1 MVFTHKRYWR
11 SVLMLVKDELLDK
24 VVARVREQMTED
36 QAPQVEEFARQYY
49 GWVDAADLED
59 RSPIDA
65 YGAALS
71 HWSFAGRREPGE
83 RKIRIYNPHFEEHGW
98 QSTHTVVEMVND
110 DMPFLV
116 DSTRMEINRQ
126 GYAIHMILHP
136 VMQVRRDAEGRLI
149 EVLPPDADEEDAIS
163 ESVIH
168 VEVDRQTEPAVL
180 EDLKGS
186 IEKTLADVQAA
197 VEDWLEMRGRVGDIV
212 SVLEENLPDFEPEDL
227 AEARAFLEWIDDDNF
242 TFLGYREYD
251 LTTQDGEDA
260 LCAVEDSG
268 LGILRQTDSG
278 PGSHSFAELPPEV
291 RRLARTPK
299 LLNLTK
305 ANSRATVHRPSYL
318 DYIGIKTFDESG
330 EVTGERRFLGL
341 YTFSAYSASVFDIP
355 LVRRKVRYVLQ
366 RSSFPEGSHNEKDLV
381 EILEIYPRDELFQI
395 SKEELFEIAM
405 GILHLQERQ
414 RVRFFVRRDTYGRFF
429 SCLVFVPRD
438 RYNTVIRERMQDILL
453 RAFDGANVEFNV
465 RLSESVLAR
474 IHFIIY
480 TKPGENPD
488 YDEEEIE
495 GRIVE
500 TTRSWTDNLY
510 DALIEQCGEEQGIEL
525 FRKYRDA
532 FSPGYRAGFLPR
544 TAVSDIQRMET
555 LESED
560 DLGMS
565 LYHPIEEPEDFLG
578 FKLFRLGEQVSL
590 SGILPLLED
599 MGVEVVDERPHEVK
613 PSGSPPVWIYDFGL
627 VHEAGEQLQTGEVKE
642 IFQEAFARAWRGA
655 VENDGFNRLVLR
667 ARLTWREITVLRAY
681 CKYLRQTG
689 STFSQ
694 DYMED
699 ALVNNQHIARLIV
712 DLFEAR
718 LDPARQNSAES
729 ESGRLKEEIE
739 EALEAVVSLDEDRIL
754 RSFLNITLAT
764 LRTNY
769 YQSTPDG
776 DAKGHLSFK
785 LDPEK
790 IPGLPRPLPRF
801 EIFVYSPRTEGVH
814 LRGGEVARG
823 GIRWSDRREDFRTEI
838 LGLMKAQTVKNAVIV
853 PVGAKG
859 GFVVKRPPA
868 QGGREALQEEVVAC
882 YKTLIRGMLDM
893 TDNISG
899 DEIVPPPDVTRYDD
913 DDPYLVVAADKG
925 TATFSD
931 IANGLSAEYD
941 FWLGDAFASGGSV
954 GYDHKEMGITAR
966 GAWES
971 VSRHFRELGHDIKA
985 EDFTVVGIGDMSG
998 DVFGNGM
1005 LLSRHIK
1012 LVGAFNH
1019 MHIFLDP
1026 DPDPE
1031 KSFEERER
1039 LFGLPRSS
1047 WTDYDEDLIS
1057 EGGGIFPR
1065 TAKSI
1070 PLSPQVREMLDVE
1083 AESMTPTELINAMLK
1098 AEVDL
1103 LWNGGIGTY
1112 VKASTESNAEVSDRA
1127 NDVLRVDG
1135 EELGCRVV
1143 GEGGNLGF
1151 TQMGRIEYALLGG
1164 KIYMDAIDN
1173 SAGVDCSDH
1182 EVNIKILLD
1191 AIVEAGDMTD
1201 KQRNELLAS
1210 MTDEVG
1216 DLVLRDNYQQTQA
1229 INQALALAHP
1239 MIDVHGRYIHSLEQ
1253 FGRLDRRLE
1262 FLPGDEELGE
1272 RRSESKGLTAPELAI
1287 LLSYSKITTYK
1298 DLLNSDAPEDPYLS
1312 RELERYFPTPLR
1324 DRFSEQI
1331 HEHRLHRQITATHL
1345 TNSLVNRNGPSFVFR
1360 LGEETGAA
1368 APDIARAYTAARE
1381 IFSMRTLWDGIEA
1394 LDNRVEARVQ
1404 TRIMLDAR
1412 KLVERATRW
1421 LLRYRRPPLDIGATI
1436 SHFSEGAAE
1445 LSELIPGILLDGDR
1459 EAMAN
1464 AAQRLIDANVPPD
1477 LAERAANLGPMFSAL
1492 DITDV
1497 ANSTGEPLETTAAVY
1512 FTLGDR
1518 LKLHWLRRH
1527 IEALPRDN
1535 RWRTLARSALRDDIF
1550 NQHALLAAEVLG
1562 ETPEDK
1568 PADERIEAWVE
1579 ANEGPADRTQQVLTD
1594 INSSG
1599 TFDLSTLSVALREIR
1614 NLITTPDTPPEEVEA
1629 TART

>member
-1 MVFTHKRYWR
+1 MDRWKGTAEGGAP
-11 SVLMLVKDELLDK
+11 MLVKEELLDK
-24 VVARVREQMTED
+24 VVARIREQMPEN

-49 GWVDAADLED
+49 GWVDEDDLED
-59 RSPIDA
+59 RSSIDA
-65 YGAALS
+65 YGAVVS
-71 HWSFAGRREPGE
+71 HWSFAGKREPGE
-83 RKIRIYNPHFEEHGW
+83 WKIRIYNPHFDEHGW
-98 QSTHTVVEMVND
+98 QSTHTVIEMVND

-136 VMQVRRDAEGRLI
+136 VIKVRRDAEGRLLD
-149 EVLPPDADEEDAIS
+149 VLPPDSEDEDAIA

-168 VEVDRQTEPAVL
+168 VEIDRQTEPPVL
-180 EDLKGS
+180 EDLKMS
-186 IEKTLADVQAA
+186 IKKVLADVQAA
-197 VEDWLEMRGRVGDIV
+197 VEGWPDMRERVGEIV
-212 SVLEENLPDFEPEDL
+212 STLEEDPPDLEPEDL
-227 AEARAFLEWIDDDNF
+227 AEARAFLEWIDDNNF

-260 LCAVEDSG
+260 LCAVEGSG

-278 PGSHSFAELPPEV
+278 AVSHSFAELPPEV

-318 DYIGIKTFDESG
+318 DYIGIKKFDESG
-330 EVTGERRFLGL
+330 EVTGEKRFLGL
-341 YTFSAYSASVFDIP
+341 YTFTAYSASAFDIP
-355 LVRRKVRYVLQ
+355 LVRRKVRYVLE
-366 RSSFPEGSHNEKDLV
+366 RAGFPEGSHNEKDLI
-381 EILEIYPRDELFQI
+381 EILETYPRDELFQI
-395 SKEELFEIAM
+395 SKDELFEMAM

-414 RVRFFVRRDTYGRFF
+414 RVKIFVRRDTYGRFC
-429 SCLVFVPRD
+429 SCLVFVPRE

-453 RAFDGANVEFNV
+453 RAFDGENVEFNV

-480 TKPGENPD
+480 TKPGEAPE
-488 YDEEEIE
+488 YDEEEVE
-495 GRIVE
+495 ARLVE

-510 DALIEQCGEEQGIEL
+510 DALIEQWGEERGTEL
-525 FRKYRDA
+525 FHKCRDA
-532 FSPGYRAGFLPR
+532 FPPGYRAGFLPR
-544 TAVSDIQRMET
+544 TAVSDIGRMEA
-555 LESED
+555 LKSED
-560 DLGMS
+560 DLEMT
-565 LYHPIEEPEDFLG
+565 LYHPIEEPENFLG

-590 SGILPLLED
+590 SNILPLLED
-599 MGVEVVDERPHEVK
+599 MGVEVVDERPHEIK

-627 VHEAGEQLQTGEVKE
+627 VHEAGGELQTGEVKE
-642 IFQEAFARAWRGA
+642 IFQDAFARAWRGA

-667 ARLTWREITVLRAY
+667 ARLTWREISILRAY

-699 ALVNNQHIARLIV
+699 ALVDNPHIARLLV
-712 DLFEAR
+712 DLFDAR
-718 LDPARQNSAES
+718 LNPYDERRS
-729 ESGRLKEEIE
+729 EGERLEGEIE
-739 EALEAVVSLDEDRIL
+739 EALDAVVSLDEDRIL
-754 RSFLNITLAT
+754 RNFLNVTLAT

-776 DAKGHLSFK
+776 DPKPHLSFK
-785 LDPEK
+785 LDPES
-790 IPGLPRPLPRF
+790 IPGLPLPLPRF

-868 QGGREALQEEVVAC
+868 HGGREALQQEVVAC
-882 YKTLIRGMLDM
+882 YKTLIRGMLDI

-931 IANGLSAEYD
+931 IANELSAEYD

-971 VSRHFRELGHDIKA
+971 VSRQFRELGKNIQT

-1026 DPDPE
+1026 DPNPE
-1031 KSFEERER
+1031 TSFEERER
-1039 LFGLPRSS
+1039 LFRLPRSS
-1047 WTDYDEDLIS
+1047 WTDYDESLIS

-1112 VKASTESNAEVSDRA
+1112 VKASTESNARVGDRA
-1127 NDVLRVDG
+1127 NDALRANG
-1135 EELGCRVV
+1135 EELRCRVV

-1151 TQMGRIEYALLGG
+1151 TQRGRIEYALNGG
-1164 KIYMDAIDN
+1164 RIYMDAIDN

-1191 AIVEAGDMTD
+1191 AIVEDGDMTE

-1210 MTDEVG
+1210 MTNEVG

-1229 INQALALAHP
+1229 ISQALALAHP
-1239 MIDVHGRYIHSLEQ
+1239 MVDVHARYIHALEHA
-1253 FGRLDRRLE
+1253 GRLDRQLE
-1262 FLPGDEELGE
+1262 FLPDDEELGE
-1272 RRSESKGLTAPELAI
+1272 RRSDGKGLTAPELAI

-1298 DLLNSDAPEDPYLS
+1298 DLLKSDCPEDPYLS

-1324 DRFSEQI
+1324 ERFREQI
-1331 HEHRLHRQITATHL
+1331 HEHRLHRQITATHA
-1345 TNSLVNRNGPSFVFR
+1345 TNSLVNRCGPSFVFR
-1360 LGEETGAA
+1360 IGEETGAE

-1381 IFSMRTLWDGIEA
+1381 VFSMRELWDGIEA
-1394 LDNRVEARVQ
+1394 LDNQVEARVQ
-1404 TRIMLDAR
+1404 TRMMLDAR

-1421 LLRYRRPPLDIGATI
+1421 LLRNRRTPLDIEATI
-1436 SHFSEGAAE
+1436 SHFSEGA
-1445 LSELIPGILLDGDR
+1445 SELAERIPGILLDGDR
-1459 EAMAN
+1459 EAVEN

-1477 LAERAANLGPMFSAL
+1477 LAHRAASLGPMFSAL
-1492 DITDV
+1492 DIIDV
-1497 ANSTGEPLETTAAVY
+1497 ANSTGQPLDTSAEVY

-1550 NQHALLAAEVLG
+1550 YQQAALAAEILSN
-1562 ETPEDK
+1562 TPEDR
-1568 PADERIEAWVE
+1568 PADERIKIWIE
-1579 ANEGPADRTQQVLTD
+1579 ANEGPVDRTLQVLAD
-1594 INSSG
+1594 INASG

-1614 NLITTPDTPPEEVEA
+1614 NLITAPDASPEEVEVP
-1629 TART
+1629 AR

>member
-1 MVFTHKRYWR
+1 
-11 SVLMLVKDELLDK
+11 MLIKDELLDK
-24 VVARVREQMTED
+24 VVSRVREQMPED

-49 GWVDAADLED
+49 GWVDAADLEE

-83 RKIRIYNPHFEEHGW
+83 WKIRIYNPQFEEHGW
-98 QSTHTVVEMVND
+98 QSTHTVIEMVND

-136 VMQVRRDAEGRLI
+136 VMKVRRDAEGRLI
-149 EVLPPDADEEDAIS
+149 EVLPPDTDEEDAIT

-168 VEVDRQTEPAVL
+168 VEVDRQTEPEML
-180 EDLKGS
+180 EELKQA
-186 IEKTLADVQAA
+186 IEKTLADVKAA
-197 VEDWLEMRGRVGDIV
+197 VEDWLKMRERAREIV
-212 SVLEENLPDFEPEDL
+212 SVLEENPPDFEPEDL
-227 AEARAFLEWIDDDNF
+227 AETRAFLEWIDDDNF

-251 LTTQDGEDA
+251 LTTQDGEEA
-260 LCAVEDSG
+260 LCAVPDSG
-268 LGILRQTDSG
+268 LGILRQKESG
-278 PGSHSFAELPPEV
+278 PVSHSLAELPPEA

-318 DYIGIKTFDESG
+318 DYIGIKKFDESG

-341 YTFSAYSASVFDIP
+341 YTFTAYSSSVFEIP
-355 LVRRKVRYVLQ
+355 LVRRKVRYVLEG
-366 RSSFPEGSHNEKDLV
+366 SGFPEGSHNEKDLV
-381 EILEIYPRDELFQI
+381 EILETYPRDELFQI

-414 RVRFFVRRDTYGRFF
+414 RVRLFVRRDTYGRFF

-438 RYNTVIRERMQDILL
+438 RYNTLIRERMQDILL
-453 RAFDGANVEFNV
+453 EAFDGANVEYNV

-480 TKPGENPD
+480 TKPGETPD

-495 GRIVE
+495 SRIVE
-500 TTRSWTDNLY
+500 TTRSWQDNLY
-510 DALIEQCGEEQGIEL
+510 DAMIEQCGEEQGIEL

-544 TAVSDIQRMET
+544 TAVTDVQRMET
-555 LESED
+555 LRSED

-565 LYHPIEEPEDFLG
+565 LYHPIEEGEDFLG

-613 PSGSPPVWIYDFGL
+613 PAGSPPVWIYDFGL
-627 VHEAGEQLQTGEVKE
+627 VHEAGDELQTGEVKE
-642 IFQEAFARAWRGA
+642 IFQDAFARAWRGA

-667 ARLTWREITVLRAY
+667 ARLTWREISVLRAY

-699 ALVNNQHIARLIV
+699 ALVNNEHIARLIV

-718 LDPARQNSAES
+718 LDPSSQSSAET
-729 ESGRLKEEIE
+729 EGERLKEEIE

-754 RSFLNITLAT
+754 RSFLDITLAT

-769 YQSTPDG
+769 YQSTADG
-776 DAKGHLSFK
+776 DPKGHLSFK
-785 LDPEK
+785 LDPTK
-790 IPGLPRPLPRF
+790 IPGLPLPLPRF

-814 LRGGEVARG
+814 LRGGQVARG

-859 GFVVKRPPA
+859 GFVVKRPPSE
-868 QGGREALQEEVVAC
+868 GGREALQQEVVAC
-882 YKTLIRGMLDM
+882 YKTLIRGMLDI

-899 DEIVPPPDVTRYDD
+899 DEVVPPPDVRRYDD

-931 IANGLSAEYD
+931 IANGISAEYD

-971 VSRHFRELGHDIKA
+971 VSRHFRELGRDIQN

-1012 LVGAFNH
+1012 LVAAFNH

-1031 KSFEERER
+1031 KSFEERQR
-1039 LFGLPRSS
+1039 LFRHPRSS

-1057 EGGGIFPR
+1057 EGGGIFLR

-1070 PLSPQVREMLDVE
+1070 PLSEQVREMLDVE

-1112 VKASTESNAEVSDRA
+1112 VKASSESNAEVGDRA

-1135 EELGCRVV
+1135 DELRCRVV

-1151 TQMGRIEYALLGG
+1151 TQMGRIEYALSGG
-1164 KIYMDAIDN
+1164 RIYMDAIDN

-1191 AIVEAGDMTD
+1191 AIVEAGDMTE

-1210 MTDEVG
+1210 MTEEVG
-1216 DLVLRDNYQQTQA
+1216 NLVLRDNYQQTQA
-1229 INQALALAHP
+1229 INQAAALAHP
-1239 MIDVHGRYIHSLEQ
+1239 MIDVHARYIHALEHA
-1253 FGRLDRRLE
+1253 GRLDRSLE
-1262 FLPGDEELGE
+1262 FLPGDDELGE
-1272 RRSESKGLTAPELAI
+1272 RRSDNRGLTAPELAI
-1287 LLSYSKITTYK
+1287 LLSYSKITTYQ
-1298 DLLNSDAPEDPYLS
+1298 DLLDSDAPEDPQLS
-1312 RELERYFPTPLR
+1312 REMERYFPTALR

-1331 HEHRLHRQITATHL
+1331 HDHRLHRQITATHI

-1368 APDIARAYTAARE
+1368 APDIARAYMAARE
-1381 IFSMRTLWDGIEA
+1381 IFSMRTLWDGVEA
-1394 LDNRVEARVQ
+1394 LDNTVEARAQ

-1421 LLRYRRPPLDIGATI
+1421 LLRYRRAPLNVGATI

-1445 LSELIPGILLDGDR
+1445 LSKLIPSILLDGDR
-1459 EAMAN
+1459 EAVEN
-1464 AAQRLIDANVPPD
+1464 AAKRLTDVNVPPD
-1477 LAERAANLGPMFSAL
+1477 LAHRAANLGPMFSAL

-1497 ANSTGEPLETTAAVY
+1497 ANTTGESLEMTAAVY

-1535 RWRTLARSALRDDIF
+1535 RWRTLARSALRDDIY
-1550 NQHALLAAEVLG
+1550 NQHASLTEEVLG
-1562 ETPEDK
+1562 DTPEDK
-1568 PADERIEAWVE
+1568 PAHERIEEWVE
-1579 ANEGPADRTQQVLTD
+1579 ANEGPADRTLQVLAD

-1614 NLITTPDTPPEEVEA
+1614 NLITTPDALPEEME
-1629 TART
+1629 TTTRSQRG

>member
-1 MVFTHKRYWR
+1 MYLTERERWR

-71 HWSFAGRREPGE
+71 HWSFAARREPGE
-83 RKIRIYNPHFEEHGW
+83 WKIRIYNPHFEEHGW
-98 QSTHTVVEMVND
+98 QSTHTVIEMVND

-136 VMQVRRDAEGRLI
+136 VMRVRRDADGRLI
-149 EVLPPDADEEDAIS
+149 EVLPSDADEGDAIS

-168 VEVDRQTEPAVL
+168 VEVDRQTEPSVL
-180 EDLKGS
+180 EDLTGS
-186 IEKTLADVQAA
+186 IEKTLADVKAA
-197 VEDWLEMRGRVGDIV
+197 VEDWPEMRGRVGDIV
-212 SVLEENLPDFEPEDL
+212 SVLEENPPDFEPEDL
-227 AEARAFLEWIDDDNF
+227 AETRAFLEWIDDDNF
-242 TFLGYREYD
+242 TFLGYREYG
-251 LTTQDGEDA
+251 LRTQDGEDV
-260 LCAVEDSG
+260 LCAIENSG
-268 LGILRQTDSG
+268 LGILRQTEAG
-278 PGSHSFAELPPEV
+278 PVSHSFAELPPGV

-341 YTFSAYSASVFDIP
+341 YTFSAYSASVFDVP

-366 RSSFPEGSHNEKDLV
+366 KAGFPEGSHNEKDLV
-381 EILEIYPRDELFQI
+381 EILETYPRDELFQI
-395 SKEELFEIAM
+395 AKEELFEIAM

-453 RAFDGANVEFNV
+453 SAFDGANVEFNV

-480 TKPGENPD
+480 TKPGETPD

-510 DALIEQCGEEQGIEL
+510 DAMIEQCGEEQGIEL
-525 FRKYRDA
+525 FRKYGDA

-555 LESED
+555 LKSED
-560 DLGMS
+560 DLGMC

-627 VHEAGEQLQTGEVKE
+627 VHETGDELQTSEVKE
-642 IFQEAFARAWRGA
+642 IFQEAFSRAWRGA

-667 ARLTWREITVLRAY
+667 ARLTWREISVLRAY

-699 ALVNNQHIARLIV
+699 ALVNNEHIARLIV

-718 LDPARQNSAES
+718 LDPSRQSSAES
-729 ESGRLKEEIE
+729 ERLKEEIE

-754 RSFLNITLAT
+754 RSFLAITLAT

-776 DAKGHLSFK
+776 DPKGYLSFK
-785 LDPEK
+785 LDPER

-868 QGGREALQEEVVAC
+868 KGGREALQEEVVAC
-882 YKTLIRGMLDM
+882 YKTLIRGMLDL

-931 IANGLSAEYD
+931 IANGLSAEYG
-941 FWLGDAFASGGSV
+941 FWLGNAFASGGSV

-971 VSRHFRELGHDIKA
+971 VSRHFRELGRDIQN

-1019 MHIFLDP
+1019 LHIFLDP

-1039 LFGLPRSS
+1039 LFRLPRSS
-1047 WTDYDEDLIS
+1047 WTDYDEGLIS
-1057 EGGGIFPR
+1057 EGGGIFER

-1083 AESMTPTELINAMLK
+1083 AESVTPTELINAMLK

-1112 VKASTESNAEVSDRA
+1112 VKASSESNAEVGDRA
-1127 NDVLRVDG
+1127 NDALRVDG
-1135 EELGCRVV
+1135 DELRCRVV

-1151 TQMGRIEYALLGG
+1151 TQRGRIEYALSGG
-1164 KIYMDAIDN
+1164 RIYMDAIDN

-1191 AIVEAGDMTD
+1191 AIVEAGDMTE

-1239 MIDVHGRYIHSLEQ
+1239 MVDVHGRYIHSLEQ
-1253 FGRLDRRLE
+1253 SGRLDRRLE

-1287 LLSYSKITTYK
+1287 LLSYSKITTYQ

-1312 RELERYFPTPLR
+1312 RELERYFPSPLR

-1331 HEHRLHRQITATHL
+1331 HEHRLHRQITATHV

-1368 APDIARAYTAARE
+1368 APDIARAYMAARE
-1381 IFSMRTLWDGIEA
+1381 IFSMRTLWDGVEA
-1394 LDNRVEARVQ
+1394 LDNTVEARVQ
-1404 TRIMLDAR
+1404 TKIMLEAR

-1421 LLRYRRPPLDIGATI
+1421 LLRYRRPPLDVGATI
-1436 SHFSEGAAE
+1436 AHFSEGAAE
-1445 LSELIPGILLDGDR
+1445 LSALIPGILLDGDR
-1459 EAMAN
+1459 AAVEN
-1464 AAQRLIDANVPPD
+1464 AAQRLIDANAPPE

-1497 ANSTGEPLETTAAVY
+1497 ANSTGESLETTAAVY

-1550 NQHALLAAEVLG
+1550 NQHALLAAEVLS

-1568 PADERIEAWVE
+1568 PAAERIEEWVE
-1579 ANEGPADRTQQVLTD
+1579 ANEGPADRTLQVLTD

-1614 NLITTPDTPPEEVEA
+1614 NLITTPDAPPEEVEA

>member
-1 MVFTHKRYWR
+1 
-11 SVLMLVKDELLDK
+11 MLVKDELLDK
-24 VVARVREQMTED
+24 VSDRIREQMTED
-36 QAPQVEEFARQYY
+36 QAPLVEEFTRQYY
-49 GWVDAADLED
+49 GWVDAEDLED

-83 RKIRIYNPHFEEHGW
+83 WKIRVYNPQFEEHGW

-116 DSTRMEINRQ
+116 DSTRMEINSQ

-136 VMQVRRDAEGRLI
+136 VMKVRRDEEGQLI
-149 EVLPPDADEEDAIS
+149 DVLPPDADEEDAIA

-168 VEVDRQTEPAVL
+168 VEVDRQTEPEVL
-180 EDLKGS
+180 EDLRGS
-186 IEKTLADVQAA
+186 IEKTLADVKAA
-197 VEDWLEMRGRVGDIV
+197 VEDWLEMRERVGDIV
-212 SVLEENLPDFEPEDL
+212 STLDEEPPDFEPEDL
-227 AEARAFLEWIDDDNF
+227 AETRAFLEWIDDDNF
-242 TFLGYREYD
+242 TFLGYREYE

-260 LCAVEDSG
+260 LCAVEGSG
-268 LGILRQTDSG
+268 LGILRQTNSG
-278 PGSHSFAELPPEV
+278 PISHSFAELPPEV

-318 DYIGIKTFDESG
+318 DYIGIKKFDESG

-341 YTFSAYSASVFDIP
+341 YTFTAYSSSVFDVP
-355 LVRRKVRYVLQ
+355 LIRRKVRYVLE
-366 RSSFPEGSHNEKDLV
+366 RSGFPEGSHNEKDLI
-381 EILEIYPRDELFQI
+381 EILETYPRDELFQM

-438 RYNTVIRERMQDILL
+438 RYNTEIRERMQEILL
-453 RAFDGANVEFNV
+453 RSFDGVNVEYNV

-480 TKPGENPD
+480 TKPGETPD

-495 GRIVE
+495 ARIVE
-500 TTRSWTDNLY
+500 TTRSWSDSLY
-510 DALIEQCGEEQGIEL
+510 DAMIEQCGEEIGIEL
-525 FRKYRDA
+525 FHKYRDA
-532 FSPGYRAGFLPR
+532 FSPGYRSGFLPR

-555 LESED
+555 LQDED

-565 LYHPIEEPEDFLG
+565 LYHPIEEGEDFLG

-590 SGILPLLED
+590 SDILPLLED

-613 PSGSPPVWIYDFGL
+613 PVGSAPVWIYDFGL
-627 VHEAGEQLQTGEVKE
+627 VHETGDELQTGEVKE
-642 IFQEAFARAWRGA
+642 IFQNAFARAWRGA

-667 ARLTWREITVLRAY
+667 ARLTWREISVLRAY

-699 ALVNNQHIARLIV
+699 ALVNNEHIARLLV

-718 LDPARQNSAES
+718 LDPSRQNDAES
-729 ESGRLKEEIE
+729 ERLKEEIE
-739 EALEAVVSLDEDRIL
+739 EALEEVVSLDEDRIL
-754 RSFLNITLAT
+754 RSFLDLTLAT

-776 DAKGHLSFK
+776 EPKPHLSFK
-785 LDPEK
+785 LDPER
-790 IPGLPRPLPRF
+790 IPGLPLPRPRF

-868 QGGREALQEEVVAC
+868 EGGREALQQEVVAC
-882 YKTLIRGMLDM
+882 YKTLIRGMLDV
-893 TDNISG
+893 TDNLVG
-899 DEIVPPPDVTRYDD
+899 DRVVPPDDVVRYDE

-931 IANGLSAEYD
+931 IANGISEEYG
-941 FWLGDAFASGGSV
+941 FWLGDAFASGGAN
-954 GYDHKEMGITAR
+954 GYDHKAMGITAK

-971 VSRHFRELGHDIKA
+971 VKRHFPELGMDIQN
-985 EDFTVVGIGDMSG
+985 EDFTVAGIGDMSG

-1019 MHIFLDP
+1019 LHIFLDP

-1031 KSFEERER
+1031 TSFEERER

-1047 WTDYDEDLIS
+1047 WSDYDESKIS
-1057 EGGGIFPR
+1057 EGGGIFAR
-1065 TAKSI
+1065 NAKSI
-1070 PLSPQVREMLDVE
+1070 PLSPQARELLSVE
-1083 AESMTPTELINAMLK
+1083 EETLTPNEVIRALVK
-1098 AEVDL
+1098 APVDL
-1103 LWNGGIGTY
+1103 LFNGGIGTY
-1112 VKASTESNAEVSDRA
+1112 VKASDESNAEVGDRT
-1127 NDVLRVDG
+1127 NDAVRVDG
-1135 EELGCRVV
+1135 AELCCRVV

-1151 TQMGRIEYALLGG
+1151 TQRGRVEYALKGG
-1164 KIYMDAIDN
+1164 RIYMDAIDN
-1173 SAGVDCSDH
+1173 SAGVDTSDH

-1191 AIVEAGDMTD
+1191 QIVKSGDMTE
-1201 KQRNELLAS
+1201 KQRNELIYG
-1210 MTDEVG
+1210 MTDEVER
-1216 DLVLRDNYQQTQA
+1216 LVLRDNYEQTRA
-1229 INQALALAHP
+1229 ISNASVLAHA
-1239 MIDVHGRYIHSLEQ
+1239 MVDVHVRYIAALEHSGSLNRE
-1253 FGRLDRRLE
+1253 LE
-1262 FLPGDEELGE
+1262 FLPSDEALAE
-1272 RRSESKGLTAPELAI
+1272 RRSEGIGLTAPEFAI
-1287 LLSYSKITTYK
+1287 LLSYTKITLYRGLLSS
-1298 DLLNSDAPEDPYLS
+1298 DLPEDQYLS
-1312 RELERYFPTPLR
+1312 DELERYFPTPLR
-1324 DRFSEQI
+1324 YRFREQMR
-1331 HEHRLHRQITATHL
+1331 EHRLRREITATSVV
-1345 TNSLVNRNGPSFVFR
+1345 NDLVNKGGPCFAFR

-1368 APDIARAYTAARE
+1368 SADIARAYTAACE
-1381 IFSMRTLWDGIEA
+1381 VFDMRSLWEEIEA
-1394 LDNRVEARVQ
+1394 LDNRVEAQIQ
-1404 TRIMLDAR
+1404 TRMLLDWR

-1421 LLRYRRPPLDIGATI
+1421 FLRSRRPPLDISATVSYFSGGA
-1436 SHFSEGAAE
+1436 
-1445 LSELIPGILLDGDR
+1445 SELTRRLPEFLLDGDR
-1459 EAMAN
+1459 EAVERTTEQLTEAG
-1464 AAQRLIDANVPPD
+1464 VPPE
-1477 LAERAANLGPMFSAL
+1477 LARRVAILGAMFSEL
-1492 DITDV
+1492 DIVDIATATDGPVEEV
-1497 ANSTGEPLETTAAVY
+1497 ASVY
-1512 FTLGDR
+1512 FTLGER
-1518 LKLHWLRRH
+1518 LRLHWLRVH
-1527 IEALPRDN
+1527 VEALPREN
-1535 RWRTLARSALRDDIF
+1535 RWQALARAALRDDLYG
-1550 NQHALLAAEVLG
+1550 QQAELTA
-1562 ETPEDK
+1562 EILHNTPSEL
-1568 PADERIEAWVE
+1568 PAHERINAWVDVNRAQVE
-1579 ANEGPADRTQQVLTD
+1579 RALQVLAD
-1594 INSSG
+1594 IGASG
-1599 TFDLSTLSVALREIR
+1599 AFGLATLSVALREIR
-1614 NLITTPDTPPEEVEA
+1614 NLITSSSAQPTEA
-1629 TART
+1629 EIAPSSRD

>member
-1 MVFTHKRYWR
+1 
-11 SVLMLVKDELLDK
+11 MLVKDELLDK
-24 VVARVREQMTED
+24 VVARIKEQLQED
-36 QAPQVEEFARQYY
+36 QAPRVEEFARQYY
-49 GWVDAADLED
+49 GWIDTEDLED

-83 RKIRIYNPHFEEHGW
+83 WKIRVYNPHFEEHGW
-98 QSTHTVVEMVND
+98 QSTHTVIEMVND

-136 VMQVRRDAEGRLI
+136 VMKVRRDAEGRLI
-149 EVLPPDADEEDAIS
+149 DILPPDADGEDIIS

-168 VEVDRQTEPAVL
+168 VEVDRQTEPFVL
-180 EDLKGS
+180 EDLKQS
-186 IEKTLADVQAA
+186 IENTLADVKAS
-197 VEDWLEMRGRVGDIV
+197 VEDWPEMRRRVGDIV
-212 SVLEENLPDFEPEDL
+212 SVLEENPPDFEPEDL
-227 AEARAFLEWIDDDNF
+227 AETRAFLEWVDADNF

-251 LTTQDGEDA
+251 LTTQNGEEV
-260 LCAVEDSG
+260 LCAVQGSG
-268 LGILRQTDSG
+268 LGILRQSESG
-278 PGSHSFAELPPEV
+278 PVSRALAELPPDV
-291 RRLARTPK
+291 RRLVRTPK

-318 DYIGIKTFDESG
+318 DYIGIKKFDESG
-330 EVTGERRFLGL
+330 AVTGERRFLGL

-366 RSSFPEGSHNEKDLV
+366 RSGFPEGSHNEKDLL
-381 EILEIYPRDELFQI
+381 EILETYPRDELFQI

-453 RAFDGANVEFNV
+453 KAFDGANVEYNV

-480 TKPGENPD
+480 TQPGETPE
-488 YDEEEIE
+488 YDEAEIE

-510 DALIEQCGEEQGIEL
+510 DAMIEQCGEERGIEL

-544 TAVSDIQRMET
+544 TAVSDVQRMET
-555 LESED
+555 LKSDD

-565 LYHPIEEPEDFLG
+565 LYHPIEEPKDFLG
-578 FKLFRLGEQVSL
+578 FKLFRLGEQVLL
-590 SGILPLLED
+590 SEILPLLED

-613 PSGSPPVWIYDFGL
+613 PAGCPPVWIYDFGL
-627 VHEAGEQLQTGEVKE
+627 VHEAGDELQTGEVKE
-642 IFQEAFARAWRGA
+642 IFQDAFVRAWRGA

-667 ARLTWREITVLRAY
+667 ARLTWREISILRAY

-699 ALVNNQHIARLIV
+699 ALVTNQHIARLIV

-718 LDPARQNSAES
+718 LDPSRQNKAGA

-739 EALEAVVSLDEDRIL
+739 QALEAVESLDEDRIL
-754 RSFLNITLAT
+754 RTFLDITLAT

-776 DAKGHLSFK
+776 DPKPHLSFK
-785 LDPEK
+785 LDPER

-868 QGGREALQEEVVAC
+868 EGGREALQQEVVAC
-882 YKTLIRGMLDM
+882 YKTLIRGMLDV

-899 DEIVPPPDVTRYDD
+899 DEIVPPPDVVRYDD

-931 IANGLSAEYD
+931 IANGLSAEYG

-971 VSRHFRELGHDIKA
+971 VSRHFRELGHDTQN
-985 EDFTVVGIGDMSG
+985 EDFSVVGIGDMSG

-1031 KSFEERER
+1031 KSFDERER

-1047 WTDYDEDLIS
+1047 WTDYDEGLIS

-1070 PLSPQVREMLDVE
+1070 PLSQQVCEMLDVE
-1083 AESMTPTELINAMLK
+1083 AESMTPADLINAMLK

-1112 VKASTESNAEVSDRA
+1112 VKASSESNAEVGDRA

-1135 EELGCRVV
+1135 NELGCRVV

-1151 TQMGRIEYALLGG
+1151 TQMGRIEYALRGG
-1164 KIYMDAIDN
+1164 RIYMDAIDN
-1173 SAGVDCSDH
+1173 SAGVNCSDH

-1191 AIVEAGDMTD
+1191 AIVEAGDMTE

-1210 MTDEVG
+1210 MTEEVG
-1216 DLVLRDNYQQTQA
+1216 DFVLRDNYQQTQA
-1229 INQALALAHP
+1229 ISQALALAYP
-1239 MIDVHGRYIHSLEQ
+1239 MVDVHARYIHTLEHE
-1253 FGRLDRRLE
+1253 GRLDRALE
-1262 FLPGDEELGE
+1262 FLPDDEELGE
-1272 RRSESKGLTAPELAI
+1272 RRSENKGLTAPELAI
-1287 LLSYSKITTYK
+1287 LLSYSKITNYQ
-1298 DLLNSDAPEDPYLS
+1298 DLLNSDAPEDPYLW

-1324 DRFSEQI
+1324 ERFREQI
-1331 HEHRLHRQITATHL
+1331 HEHRLHRQITATHV

-1368 APDIARAYTAARE
+1368 APDIARAYMAARE
-1381 IFSMRTLWDGIEA
+1381 IFDLRTLWDGVEA
-1394 LDNRVEARVQ
+1394 LDNEVEAWIQ
-1404 TRIMLDAR
+1404 TRMMLDAR
-1412 KLVERATRW
+1412 KLVDRATRW
-1421 LLRYRRPPLDIGATI
+1421 LLRYRRPPLNIGATI

-1445 LSELIPGILLDGDR
+1445 LSERIPRILLDGDR
-1459 EAMAN
+1459 EAVAN

-1477 LAERAANLGPMFSAL
+1477 LAQRAANLGPMFSAL

-1497 ANSTGEPLETTAAVY
+1497 ANSTEESLDTTAAVY
-1512 FTLGDR
+1512 FILGDR
-1518 LKLHWLRRH
+1518 LKLHWVRRH

-1550 NQHALLAAEVLG
+1550 NQQAALTAEVLS
-1562 ETPEDK
+1562 ETPKDN
-1568 PADERIEAWVE
+1568 PADERIEEWVE
-1579 ANEGPADRTQQVLTD
+1579 ANEGPVDRTLQVLAD
-1594 INSSG
+1594 INASG

-1614 NLITTPDTPPEEVEA
+1614 NLITTPESPPEEVEA